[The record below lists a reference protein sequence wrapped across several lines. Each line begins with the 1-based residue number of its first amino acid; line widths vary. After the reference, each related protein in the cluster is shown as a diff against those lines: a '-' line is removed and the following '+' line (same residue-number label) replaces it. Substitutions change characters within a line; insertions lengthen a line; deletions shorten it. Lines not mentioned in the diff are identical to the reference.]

1 MSTYPPLARA
11 HDAVSSHAAA
21 ERAVQSGLVASQ
33 EAQTLDALREHAGC
47 LGVTSKRL
55 SQLTGLDRHM
65 LARRLPGL
73 RDKNMVIEDRS
84 NGREIRWMPKAKQ
97 GELW

>member
-1 MSTYPPLARA
+1 MSAYPPLARA
-11 HDAVSSHAAA
+11 YDASSSHEAA

-33 EAQTLDALREHAGC
+33 EAQTLEALREHAGC
-47 LGVTSKRL
+47 LGITSKSL
-55 SQLTGLDRHM
+55 SKASGLDRHM

-73 RDKNMVIEDRS
+73 RDKGLVIEDRIH
-84 NGREIRWMPKAKQ
+84 GREIRWMPQAKQ